1 MVVLAAPT
9 PPTMYVRYAL
19 LLNGFLMFIWAP
31 RVMEGK
37 GVIRWAEGPRA
48 VEKKTPFDLMIWR
61 ICGIWVACVGATCL
75 QVGYMMGSEKAPFFT
90 KLAHALA
97 MQIAIVHFVE
107 TFIKYKAVG
116 RRVGLAA
123 FGNITLGS
131 FLLIAL
137 LIDTSSF
144 SRAWLLIPPAIMV
157 DILEFY
163 PATSSRSIL
172 TNPQG

>member
-19 LLNGFLMFIWAP
+19 LMNGLLMLIWAP
-31 RVMEGK
+31 RVIEGR

-75 QVGYMMGSEKAPFFT
+75 QVGYIMGSEKTPFFT

-123 FGNITLGS
+123 LGNITLGS

-137 LIDTSSF
+137 LIDTCSF
-144 SRAWLLIPPAIMV
+144 SRAWLLILLAIMV
-157 DILEFY
+157 GIVEFY
-163 PATSSRSIL
+163 PATSSLSIL

>member
-19 LLNGFLMFIWAP
+19 LMNGLLMLIWAP
-31 RVMEGK
+31 RVIEGR

-75 QVGYMMGSEKAPFFT
+75 QVGYIMGSEKNPFFT
-90 KLAHALA
+90 KLANALA

-123 FGNITLGS
+123 LGNITLGS

-137 LIDTSSF
+137 LIDTCSF
-144 SRAWLLIPPAIMV
+144 SRAWLLILLAIMV
-157 DILEFY
+157 GILEFY

>member
-19 LLNGFLMFIWAP
+19 LLNGVLMLTWAP
-31 RVMEGK
+31 RVIEGK

-75 QVGYMMGSEKAPFFT
+75 QVGYIMGSEKTPFFT

-123 FGNITLGS
+123 SGNITLGS
-131 FLLIAL
+131 FLVIAL
-137 LIDTSSF
+137 LIDTSNF
-144 SRAWLLIPPAIMV
+144 SRAWFLILPAIMV
-157 DILEFY
+157 GLFEFY
-163 PATSSRSIL
+163 GGDDQPFKDE
-172 TNPQG
+172 